1 MARPCTGRR
10 VSSLVPW
17 GGSEKPETVCSL
29 TRCCNQKRERGVG
42 KEKEQEMEQE
52 REEREK
58 EREKAR
64 ERAREEKEREQAGER
79 ERLKKEEGEE
89 KSERRKGE
97 EDGPVASLAGI
108 SVLRHGE
115 GDGVHHGR
123 QQVFPDGVGIPCS
136 SDELVE
142 QGNLLIRGS
151 VIRQELPE
159 VDFDRL
165 DLGWVVCLPR
175 RVLRGR
181 SILLRVVRGRC
192 IPGRGGAEG
201 REAL

>member
-1 MARPCTGRR
+1 MAR
-10 VSSLVPW
+10 
-17 GGSEKPETVCSL
+17 
-29 TRCCNQKRERGVG
+29 
-42 KEKEQEMEQE
+42 EQ
-52 REEREK
+52 
-58 EREKAR
+58 
-64 ERAREEKEREQAGER
+64 AREEKEREQAGER

-165 DLGWVVCLPR
+165 DLGWVIRLLR

-181 SILLRVVRGRC
+181 SILLRGVFGRYALRRSG
-192 IPGRGGAEG
+192 PEG
-201 REAL
+201 RKAL

>member
-1 MARPCTGRR
+1 
-10 VSSLVPW
+10 
-17 GGSEKPETVCSL
+17 
-29 TRCCNQKRERGVG
+29 
-42 KEKEQEMEQE
+42 MEE
-52 REEREK
+52 REEQAK
-58 EREKAR
+58 AREKAR
-64 ERAREEKEREQAGER
+64 EEEEREQAREEKEREQAEEEKEKVKR
-79 ERLKKEEGEE
+79 EEGEE

-181 SILLRVVRGRC
+181 SILLRGVFGRYT
-192 IPGRGGAEG
+192 IGRSGPEG
-201 REAL
+201 RKAL

>member
-1 MARPCTGRR
+1 
-10 VSSLVPW
+10 
-17 GGSEKPETVCSL
+17 
-29 TRCCNQKRERGVG
+29 
-42 KEKEQEMEQE
+42 MEWAE
-52 REEREK
+52 EEREMARERARDGKERRRRGSRRGSGRGKAK
-58 EREKAR
+58 EREQER
-64 ERAREEKEREQAGER
+64 ERAREEK

-97 EDGPVASLAGI
+97 EDGPVADLAGV

-151 VIRQELPE
+151 VIRQEFPE

-181 SILLRVVRGRC
+181 SILLRVVRWRC

>member
-1 MARPCTGRR
+1 
-10 VSSLVPW
+10 
-17 GGSEKPETVCSL
+17 
-29 TRCCNQKRERGVG
+29 
-42 KEKEQEMEQE
+42 MEQAE
-52 REEREK
+52 EEREMAR
-58 EREKAR
+58 ERAG

-123 QQVFPDGVGIPCS
+123 QQILPDGGGVPCS

-151 VIRQELPE
+151 VIRQEFPE

-165 DLGWVVCLPR
+165 DLGWVVRLPR
-175 RVLRGR
+175 RVLRGG

-201 REAL
+201 REAP

>member
-1 MARPCTGRR
+1 
-10 VSSLVPW
+10 
-17 GGSEKPETVCSL
+17 
-29 TRCCNQKRERGVG
+29 
-42 KEKEQEMEQE
+42 MEQAE
-52 REEREK
+52 EEREM
-58 EREKAR
+58 AR
-64 ERAREEKEREQAGER
+64 EQAREEKEREQAGER

-165 DLGWVVCLPR
+165 DLGWVIRLLR
-175 RVLRGR
+175 RVLGGR
-181 SILLRVVRGRC
+181 SILLRGVFGRYTL
-192 IPGRGGAEG
+192 GRSGPEG
-201 REAL
+201 RKAL

>member
-1 MARPCTGRR
+1 M
-10 VSSLVPW
+10 
-17 GGSEKPETVCSL
+17 GGGGEGDGEGAG
-29 TRCCNQKRERGVG
+29 EGG
-42 KEKEQEMEQE
+42 EGEEKE
-52 REEREK
+52 
-58 EREKAR
+58 R

-151 VIRQELPE
+151 VICQELPE

-175 RVLRGR
+175 RVLRGG